1 MSDKNIEQ
9 DYEAIKNDVAQ
20 LRSDIAVL
28 LKTAQASGKESIQQ
42 NHEDVVEKLKNS
54 SEKASQQAHEIGGRL
69 EQQYE
74 EKPLIFMIVAFLV
87 GIFLGRIL
95 TNK

>member
-54 SEKASQQAHEIGGRL
+54 SE
-69 EQQYE
+69 
-74 EKPLIFMIVAFLV
+74 
-87 GIFLGRIL
+87 
-95 TNK
+95 

>member
-1 MSDKNIEQ
+1 MSDKSIEQ

-28 LKTAQASGKESIQQ
+28 LKTAQASGKEGLQQ
-42 NHEDVVEKLKNS
+42 THEEVVEKFKNS
-54 SEKASQQAHEIGGRL
+54 SEKASQQAREIGGRL
-69 EQQYE
+69 EHQYE
-74 EKPLIFMIVAFLV
+74 EKPLIFMIGAFLI
-87 GIFLGRIL
+87 GIFLGRIF